1 MRHLFF
7 HIDIGGDEGDGEV
20 GVGGVKSEGMVDE
33 GVMLVCARHP
43 AACHEFAKVLVFPKY
58 FFVTCDC
65 LDLLLSGIGYP
76 IIILLVPEPRK
87 ETFGKIKLIVYKYL
101 PLNNANCLQIFTSE

>member
-1 MRHLFF
+1 MSHLLF

-87 ETFGKIKLIVYKYL
+87 KTFGKIMLTVYKYL
-101 PLNNANCLQIFTSE
+101 PLNL

>member
-1 MRHLFF
+1 MRHLLF

-20 GVGGVKSEGMVDE
+20 GVGGVKSEGMLDE

-43 AACHEFAKVLVFPKY
+43 AACHEFAKVLVFFLGFPKY

-76 IIILLVPEPRK
+76 IIILLVPGPRK
-87 ETFGKIKLIVYKYL
+87 ETFGKIMLTVYKYA
-101 PLNNANCLQIFTSE
+101 PLNL